1 MYFNDHN
8 PPHFHVEYQGYT
20 AIVNIEDGTIR
31 GEMPRKQLG
40 LIYEWIDENREDLLK
55 NWKLSMEQKP
65 LFKVKPLIK

>member
-55 NWKLSMEQKP
+55 NWKLSVEQKP
-65 LFKVKPLIK
+65 LFKVKPLTK

>member
-55 NWKLSMEQKP
+55 NWKLSVEQKP

>member
-8 PPHFHVEYQGYT
+8 PPHFHVEYQEFT

-40 LIYEWIDENREDLLK
+40 LIYEWIDENKEDLLR
-55 NWKLSMEQKP
+55 NWKLSVEQKP
-65 LFKVKPLIK
+65 LFKVKPLTK